1 MIKKIIFYTLFVL
14 LLVYMIIVLTFV
26 CKNLCKDV
34 CLGTQIDI
42 NNTNNGSFLWD
53 DDVLSIV
60 EHDYGYFKDS
70 LLVNIDKDSIERVL
84 NKFPIIKKSEVYSS
98 LDGIIHIYIEQKIPV
113 LRVFGR
119 DNYYIDEEGG
129 IMSLSKRYSARVV
142 VATGN
147 ISRSYAKNELYH
159 FVMFIRNNDFWNSF
173 IEQIYIKNSDNVI
186 LIPKVGMFKINIGSI
201 DNYKEN
207 LNKLYLFL
215 IKGIE
220 KKGWN
225 SYKEIN
231 LKFKKQVVCVK
242 R

>member
-173 IEQIYIKNSDNVI
+173 IEQIYIKNRDDVI

-207 LNKLYLFL
+207 LDKLYLFL
-215 IKGIE
+215 TKGIE